1 MENTNNKKF
10 VECENCVFM
19 YRCERT
25 YLGGCDTGIEWSKEE
40 EKEKDEN

>member
-1 MENTNNKKF
+1 MENIKKNEF

-19 YRCERT
+19 YRCTRT
-25 YLGGCDTGIEWSKEE
+25 YLGGCTDGIEWDKKE